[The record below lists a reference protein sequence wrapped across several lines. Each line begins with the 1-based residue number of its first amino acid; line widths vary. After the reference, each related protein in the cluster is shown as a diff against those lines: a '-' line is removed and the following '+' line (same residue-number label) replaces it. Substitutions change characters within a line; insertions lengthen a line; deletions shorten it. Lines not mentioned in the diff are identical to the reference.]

1 MKSSA
6 KYWVILARSN
16 LTAID
21 TMISV
26 RNVACW
32 PVKQPDRASR
42 VGLASV
48 RDDNRNRIA
57 DLKRPFSVNCR
68 MRWWLSKNEM

>member
-48 RDDNRNRIA
+48 RDDNRSRTA
-57 DLKRPFSVNCR
+57 DLKETIFSELR
-68 MRWWLSKNEM
+68 NEVVVDQE